1 MMKRNDDDP
10 DLLPPGVDPDKMK
23 IGIRQLSMR
32 NEATARSVMTVRG
45 HTVITDETGDGDTGP
60 TPLETTL
67 SALAGCEGVII
78 YRCATAMRFK
88 YSAVEIDAEGE
99 VDQRGSRGVRGVRP
113 YFNWVKMAIRIHSDE
128 PLERLEKLKKNVE
141 YRCPVMNLFRA
152 ADVEVEANWQLVP
165 EQGE

>member
-1 MMKRNDDDP
+1 MKRNDNDP
-10 DLLPPGVDPDKMK
+10 DLLPPSVDPDKLK
-23 IGIRQLSMR
+23 IGIRQLGMR

-45 HTVITDETGDGDTGP
+45 HTVVTDEPGDGDTGP

-78 YRCATAMRFK
+78 YRCATAMRFN

-113 YFNWVKMAIRIHSDE
+113 YFNWVKMNIRIHSDE
-128 PLERLEKLKKNVE
+128 TPERLEKLKKNVE
-141 YRCPVMNLFRA
+141 YRCPVMNLFRS
-152 ADVEVEANWQLVP
+152 ADVEVEANWELVP

>member
-1 MMKRNDDDP
+1 MIDRNENDP
-10 DLLPPGVDPDKMK
+10 DLLPPSVDPDKLK
-23 IGIRQLSMR
+23 IGIRQVSMR
-32 NEATARSVMTVRG
+32 NEATSRSVMTVRN
-45 HTVITDETGDGDTGP
+45 HTIITHEPGDGDTGP

-78 YRCATAMRFK
+78 YRCAGAMRFK

-113 YFNWVKMAIRIHSDE
+113 YFNRVKMDIRIHSNE
-128 PLERLEKLKKNVE
+128 TPERLEKLKTNVE
-141 YRCPVMNLFRA
+141 YRCPVMNLFRS
-152 ADVEVEANWQLVP
+152 ADVKVEANWALVS

>member
-1 MMKRNDDDP
+1 MKPDDNDP
-10 DLLPPGVDPDKMK
+10 DLLLPSVDPDKLK
-23 IGIRQLSMR
+23 IGIRQVGMR
-32 NEATARSVMTVRG
+32 NEATARSAMAVRG
-45 HTVITDETGDGDTGP
+45 HTVITDEPGDGDTGP

-88 YSAVEIDAEGE
+88 YSGVEIDAEGE

-113 YFNWVKMAIRIHSDE
+113 YFNWVKMNIRIHSDE
-128 PLERLEKLKKNVE
+128 TPERLGKLKKNVE
-141 YRCPVMNLFRA
+141 YRCPVMNLFRS
-152 ADVEVEANWQLVP
+152 ADVAVEANWELVP